1 MKLAEE
7 EVRSATIE
15 PLGEDETCVDLI
27 VEGLDG
33 QREFHQCKS
42 SHNNSDV
49 WTLSS
54 LEVSGVLIKAFN
66 QIQRTDCTFKVVSP
80 LSFTQLSQLSLS
92 AKNTTPNPQDFIEHQ
107 VDRDHPEFCVTA
119 V

>member
-1 MKLAEE
+1 MALEGGGFADKFGNSYEAIWVAKQLLKLAEE

-66 QIQRTDCTFKVVSP
+66 QI
-80 LSFTQLSQLSLS
+80 
-92 AKNTTPNPQDFIEHQ
+92 
-107 VDRDHPEFCVTA
+107 
-119 V
+119 